1 MVLAES
7 NSTRQAN
14 SFDFLRF
21 ISSTF
26 VIISHSYY
34 LIGKESEEALMVLTQ
49 GTYHFSSLG
58 LTCFFAISGFLV
70 TQSVMNSTSIFN
82 YAWKRALRILPAL
95 ILVILFTMLII
106 GPLFNTLPLRD
117 YFTSSYTYTYLRNI
131 IFIAPLQWQLPGL
144 FTGNH
149 GKSANGSLWTLTLEG
164 RLYILLGLLY
174 LLRLFKIR
182 WLCLALFCI
191 AAALAPWFIKTYHLI
206 PVTIYLVVIFFAG
219 VVAQLYKDKII
230 YNKWLALLAIAE
242 IIVSCFTTLLTPLS
256 FIAFPYLI
264 FYIAQLKSPLNRFGR
279 YGDFSYGLF
288 LFSFPVQQCIV
299 QISKINISVAVM
311 IFLSMILTMPFA
323 MLSWYLVESKAL
335 RYKNLIK

>member
-1 MVLAES
+1 
-7 NSTRQAN
+7 
-14 SFDFLRF
+14 
-21 ISSTF
+21 
-26 VIISHSYY
+26 
-34 LIGKESEEALMVLTQ
+34 
-49 GTYHFSSLG
+49 
-58 LTCFFAISGFLV
+58 
-70 TQSVMNSTSIFN
+70 MNSTSIFN

-95 ILVILFTMLII
+95 ILVILFTMLMV

-131 IFIAPLQWQLPGL
+131 FFIGPLQWRLPGL
-144 FTGNH
+144 FTGNP
-149 GKSANGSLWTLTLEG
+149 GRSANGSLWTLALEG

-174 LLRLFKIR
+174 LLRILKIR

-191 AAALAPWFIKTYHLI
+191 AAALAQWFAKTYHLT
-206 PVTIYLVVIFFAG
+206 PVSIYLVVIFFAG

-242 IIVSCFTTLLTPLS
+242 IIVSCFTPLITPLS

-335 RYKNLIK
+335 RYKHLIK

>member
-1 MVLAES
+1 MVLVES

-21 ISSTF
+21 ISSAF

-49 GTYHFSSLG
+49 NTYHFSSLG

-95 ILVILFTMLII
+95 ILVILFTMFMI
-106 GPLFNTLPLRD
+106 GPLFNTLPIRD

-131 IFIAPLQWQLPGL
+131 FFIGPLQWRLPGL
-144 FTGNH
+144 FTGNP
-149 GKSANGSLWTLTLEG
+149 GRSANGSLWTLTLEG

-174 LLRLFKIR
+174 LLRLLKIR

-191 AAALAPWFIKTYHLI
+191 AAALAPWFAKTYHL
-206 PVTIYLVVIFFAG
+206 VHVSIYLVVIFFAG
-219 VVAQLYKDKII
+219 VVAHLYRDKII

-242 IIVSCFTTLLTPLS
+242 IIASCFTTLITSLS

-299 QISKINISVAVM
+299 QISKSNISVVVM
-311 IFLSMILTMPFA
+311 IFLSITFTLPFA

-335 RYKNLIK
+335 RYKYLIK